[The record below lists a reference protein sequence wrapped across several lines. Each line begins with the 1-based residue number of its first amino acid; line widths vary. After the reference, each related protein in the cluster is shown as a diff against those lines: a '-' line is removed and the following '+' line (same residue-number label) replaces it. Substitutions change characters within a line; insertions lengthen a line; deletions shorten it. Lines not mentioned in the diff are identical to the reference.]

1 MRLLLPFLE
10 YKLDH
15 VLKMYFKNSSC
26 ILILSLFLLAACNEE
41 KKEFMTPSPDEPVVD
56 VNVDEYSLNGMVLGK
71 TATDISAIDSLL
83 IEPIYKELRKT
94 REQEQIEVLKTQ
106 QSADLAGKI
115 KLHVDEN
122 LSYGDFY
129 KFLVSMI
136 YAGYDEISYVIGS
149 NYKDVFHF
157 SFIGNSNPMFESCAI
172 LLSRMKWYRL
182 EYLRNR
188 QKLSIAEILDK
199 YARDKYIPDE
209 KIEKECYEKYSSLDL
224 LLSYYPKGDGN
235 AYVVSLNET
244 FFNESRPFDGFNFYT
259 YDNEADLWK
268 FIENI
273 RSRVESQDK
282 HKKQNMVLKLLVDI
296 LAGPNN
302 IALAFEKDIL
312 MKDIAPIIKKLS
324 GYGYRINFS
333 RIN

>member
-1 MRLLLPFLE
+1 MDFPHTSCFLPFSPCG
-10 YKLDH
+10 
-15 VLKMYFKNSSC
+15 NG
-26 ILILSLFLLAACNEE
+26 
-41 KKEFMTPSPDEPVVD
+41 KKEFVIPNSNEPVLD
-56 VNVDEYSLNGMVLGK
+56 VNLDEYSLNGNVIGK
-71 TATDISAIDSLL
+71 TATDISAFDDVYDNTLHN
-83 IEPIYKELRKT
+83 ELREIRAKD
-94 REQEQIEVLKTQ
+94 QENALKNGQ
-106 QSADLAGKI
+106 DASCCINA

-129 KFLVSMI
+129 KSLVSMI

-157 SFIGNSNPMFESCAI
+157 SFIGNSNLMFESCAI

-199 YARDKYIPDE
+199 YTRDKYIPDE
-209 KIEKECYEKYSSLDL
+209 EIKKECYENYSTLDL
-224 LLSYYPKGDGN
+224 LLSFYRKGDGN

-259 YDNEADLWK
+259 FDNETDLWK

-282 HKKQNMVLKLLVDI
+282 HKEQNKVLKLLVDI

-302 IALAFEKDIL
+302 IALAFEKDIP
-312 MKDIAPIIKKLS
+312 MKDIAPIIKKLN

-333 RIN
+333 ILPSI

>member
-1 MRLLLPFLE
+1 MYFRLLVNLFLT
-10 YKLDH
+10 
-15 VLKMYFKNSSC
+15 
-26 ILILSLFLLAACNEE
+26 LSLFLLAACNEE
-41 KKEFMTPSPDEPVVD
+41 KKEFMTPKPDEPVLD
-56 VNVDEYSLNGMVLGK
+56 VNVDEYSLNGTVLGK
-71 TATDISAIDSLL
+71 TANDISAFDDVYDKPLHN
-83 IEPIYKELRKT
+83 ELREI
-94 REQEQIEVLKTQ
+94 RANDQENALRNGRDASCVK
-106 QSADLAGKI
+106 A

-129 KFLVSMI
+129 KSLVSMI

-149 NYKDVFHF
+149 NYKDVIHF
-157 SFIGNSNPMFESCAI
+157 SFKGNSNLMFESCVI

-188 QKLSIAEILDK
+188 QKLSIGEILDMHTK
-199 YARDKYIPDE
+199 DE

-244 FFNESRPFDGFNFYT
+244 FFNNSRPFDGFNFYT
-259 YDNEADLWK
+259 FDNETDLWK

-282 HKKQNMVLKLLVDI
+282 HKEQNKVLKLLVDI

-302 IALAFEKDIL
+302 IALAFEKDIP
-312 MKDIAPIIKKLS
+312 MKDIAPIIKKLN

-333 RIN
+333 VVRE

>member
-1 MRLLLPFLE
+1 MAGFRMFNLSRVFLLF
-10 YKLDH
+10 
-15 VLKMYFKNSSC
+15 F
-26 ILILSLFLLAACNEE
+26 SLFLLAACNEE
-41 KKEFMTPSPDEPVVD
+41 KKEFMTPKPDEPVVD
-56 VNVDEYSLNGMVLGK
+56 VNVDEYSLNGTVLGK

-83 IEPIYKELRKT
+83 IEPLYKELRKT
-94 REQEQIEVLKTQ
+94 REHEQIEELKTQ
-106 QSADLAGKI
+106 QVADRPGKI

-122 LSYGDFY
+122 LSYEDFY
-129 KFLVSMI
+129 KSLVSMI
-136 YAGYDEISYVIGS
+136 HAGYDEISYVIGL
-149 NYKDVFHF
+149 NYKDVIHF
-157 SFIGNSNPMFESCAI
+157 SFIGNSNLMFESCAI

-199 YARDKYIPDE
+199 YTRDKYIPDE

-268 FIENI
+268 FIEDV
-273 RSRVESQDK
+273 RSKVELKNKDHRDRV
-282 HKKQNMVLKLLVDI
+282 LALLD
-296 LAGPNN
+296 GR
-302 IALAFEKDIL
+302 KDIELVFENDLL
-312 MKDIAPIIKKLS
+312 MKDIAPIIKKLNE
-324 GYGYRINFS
+324 YGYRLNFNLIN
-333 RIN
+333 

>member
-1 MRLLLPFLE
+1 MYFRLLVNLFLT
-10 YKLDH
+10 
-15 VLKMYFKNSSC
+15 
-26 ILILSLFLLAACNEE
+26 LSLFLLAACNEE
-41 KKEFMTPSPDEPVVD
+41 KKEFMTPKPDEPVLD

-129 KFLVSMI
+129 KSLVSMI

-149 NYKDVFHF
+149 NYKDVIHF
-157 SFIGNSNPMFESCAI
+157 SFKGNSNLMFESCVI
-172 LLSRMKWYRL
+172 LLSRMKWYRV

-188 QKLSIAEILDK
+188 QKLSIDEILDK
-199 YARDKYIPDE
+199 HTKNG
-209 KIEKECYEKYSSLDL
+209 KIEKECYENYGSLDL
-224 LLSYYPKGDGN
+224 LLSYYSKGDGN

-259 YDNEADLWK
+259 FDNEADLWK
-268 FIENI
+268 FIENV
-273 RSRVESQDK
+273 RSKVEPKIEDRQDR
-282 HKKQNMVLKLLVDI
+282 I
-296 LAGPNN
+296 LALLDGRSE
-302 IALAFEKDIL
+302 IELVFEKDIP
-312 MKDIAPIIKKLS
+312 MKDIAPIIKKLN

-333 RIN
+333 VLD

>member
-1 MRLLLPFLE
+1 MVGFRMFNFSRAFLLF
-10 YKLDH
+10 
-15 VLKMYFKNSSC
+15 
-26 ILILSLFLLAACNEE
+26 LSLLLLAACDSDRSM
-41 KKEFMTPSPDEPVVD
+41 FMTPKPDEPVVD
-56 VNVDEYSLNGMVLGK
+56 VNVDEYSLNGTVLGK

-129 KFLVSMI
+129 KSFVSI
-136 YAGYDEISYVIGS
+136 FWGGYSVFNIVIGS
-149 NYKDVFHF
+149 NYKDFFQLDIPIVDYDLCGF
-157 SFIGNSNPMFESCAI
+157 FIGE
-172 LLSRMKWYRL
+172 MKELRYK
-182 EYLRNR
+182 YLRNR
-188 QKLSIAEILDK
+188 QKLSIGEILDMHTK
-199 YARDKYIPDE
+199 DE

-259 YDNEADLWK
+259 FDNETDLWK
-268 FIENI
+268 FIENL
-273 RSRVESQDK
+273 RLKVEPKIEDRQDR
-282 HKKQNMVLKLLVDI
+282 I
-296 LAGPNN
+296 LALLDGRRK
-302 IALAFEKDIL
+302 IELVFEKDIP
-312 MKDIAPIIKKLS
+312 MKDIAPIIKKLNA
-324 GYGYRINFS
+324 YGYKITFTLD
-333 RIN
+333 